1 MEKQTPKGSNDNSIF
16 LILRLLKIP
25 RFFTKKTQ
33 LLENQKAIVY
43 GSLKEIVNF
52 KILIFSILCF
62 KENRVMK
69 SIVVKN

>member
-69 SIVVKN
+69 STVVKN

>member
-52 KILIFSILCF
+52 KILIVSILCF

-69 SIVVKN
+69 STVVKN